1 MAGRVKKNGNTVRII
16 AGSMRG
22 RRITFPDA
30 DGLRPTGDRLRET
43 LFSWLHEHLPGSH
56 CLDMFAGSGVLGF
69 ESISRGASCAVL
81 LEQSRAVCGVLQDN
95 VGQLGIDNATV
106 GCVDAMQPA
115 SLQRYCE
122 AESISIAYIDPPF
135 ASHLQQAAIST
146 LAASG
151 VLAEGALVAV
161 ESGRRDAR
169 ADVPSA
175 WQMLREKTAGEV
187 RLQLYRVTSASSPA

>member
-22 RRITFPDA
+22 RRISFPDA

-56 CLDMFAGSGVLGF
+56 CLDMFAGSGVLGI
-69 ESISRGASCAVL
+69 ESISRGATRAVL
-81 LEQSRAVCGVLQDN
+81 LEQSRAVCGVLEDN
-95 VGQLGIDNATV
+95 IGQLGIDNAIV
-106 GCVDAMQPA
+106 GCVNALQQE

-122 AESISIAYIDPPF
+122 TESISIAFIDPPF

-146 LAASG
+146 LAESG
-151 VLAEGALVAV
+151 VLAEGALVSV
-161 ESGRRDAR
+161 ESGKRDTH
-169 ADVPSA
+169 ADVPSS
-175 WQMLREKTAGEV
+175 WQILREKTAGEV
-187 RLQLYRVTSASSPA
+187 RQQLYCVTPASSLP